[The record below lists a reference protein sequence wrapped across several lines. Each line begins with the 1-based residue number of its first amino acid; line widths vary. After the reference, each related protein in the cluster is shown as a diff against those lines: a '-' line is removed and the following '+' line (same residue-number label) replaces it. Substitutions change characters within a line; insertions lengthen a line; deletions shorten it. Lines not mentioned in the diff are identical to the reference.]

1 MYINRENILIE
12 ASRSTVISTN
22 QLHMYTC
29 TYTIGESQTYFLP
42 FNLKYSRFIQTIKF
56 CYYFPNVGL
65 PASLETDRCFD
76 PLAKLM
82 AGVTEQAADAD
93 PKIGRRMS
101 VKELKLADR
110 VFGVVSRRSK
120 FLRHDITLTCR
131 SLFLNL

>member
-1 MYINRENILIE
+1 MI
-12 ASRSTVISTN
+12 AWS
-22 QLHMYTC
+22 
-29 TYTIGESQTYFLP
+29 
-42 FNLKYSRFIQTIKF
+42 
-56 CYYFPNVGL
+56 NVGL

-120 FLRHDITLTCR
+120 FLMEASFSLETLR
-131 SLFLNL
+131 EEPRKELYELFQEDWFKEAP